1 LSDPISEKEIPP
13 AVVVRDGKLPGDVPS
28 KPAGPPG
35 KRPRYHRRLSNY
47 LLDKQ
52 MQLRYVIAVT
62 LVSMVIAGTLG
73 WMIYNQEHRAS
84 EDLVAGLADLTGDD
98 ASLAEYQRD
107 TERDIAAR
115 DRRLVLEMVGVG
127 VGLTLILSGYL
138 IIMTHKVAGP
148 LFKVGIYME
157 QMAEGRIG
165 NTTPLRKGDMLVDF
179 YDAFCEAHG
188 AVRTRM
194 KGDTATMASLVKA
207 IGASSSGGELGAS
220 AADELEE
227 LRRHVELRE
236 KSLS

>member
-1 LSDPISEKEIPP
+1 MSEKEIPP
-13 AVVVRDGKLPGDVPS
+13 AVVVQGGKVPGDVPPAS
-28 KPAGPPG
+28 KPPPAG

-52 MQLRYVIAVT
+52 MQLRYVLAVT

-73 WMIYNQEHRAS
+73 YLIYQQEQSAS
-84 EDLVAGLADLTGDD
+84 QVLVAGLADLTEGD

-107 TERDIAAR
+107 TEADIAAR

-127 VGLTLILSGYL
+127 IGLTLILSGYL

-148 LFKVGIYME
+148 LFKIGIYME

-179 YDAFCEAHG
+179 YDAFREAHG
-188 AVRTRM
+188 AVRVRL
-194 KGDTATMASLVKA
+194 KGDTAAMAALVKA
-207 IGASSSGGELGAS
+207 VQASGGELS
-220 AADELEE
+220 AAARDELEE
-227 LRRHVELRE
+227 LERHVELRE
-236 KSLS
+236 KSLA